1 MIDCKTADVEILPN
15 FFSITFI
22 NLNDYLKVFADC
34 VNDKG
39 KPIPLVQKLTV
50 AEIKQRLDTIQYDTF
65 YITDKDDSQLL
76 SLVGYLNS
84 LRCSS
89 LNGGPVNVYTYNG
102 LSYDNLMIAGF
113 LMNVAR
119 FDTTK
124 ELILSLY
131 QLSKKIISLQ
141 DDRDGLYNDFQINTC
156 KRFKLP
162 YIGIDVMRIFAL
174 NKAGTR
180 IDKDTGER
188 KATPKGLKQ
197 TSINLQW
204 FELLEYEL
212 PPICDKDL
220 GFYQSNLLYKGLP
233 PDKLDRLIDKWDRY
247 ILDEYIPDMMYYN
260 KNDTFIVCEI
270 VRLNPEEIKSRY
282 SVSSVYKVDVLNSSR
297 SNMADVLFEKLYSE
311 RSGLSPEKWKGQKT
325 ERRGMNLG
333 KLIFPCVEFKTDNL
347 RKLLE
352 EIKKTTVYRVNKEEF
367 NKEVK
372 VGSTIY
378 SLGTGGLHSKDRPTE
393 IWSTS
398 SYECGQTISTSPTGG
413 KEKAD
418 ARGTYTIYHADVG
431 SFYPSI
437 MAEYEVAPA
446 HMIKKVFAGLI
457 RWMRD
462 TRITVKHTI
471 EDYID
476 GIPRDVL
483 ALVLKIVINS
493 IYGKFG
499 FEHGDLYDRRAVLE
513 VTINGQL
520 MLLMLCERL
529 ELNGFKIISA
539 NTDGLMVKVYD
550 NDKAKYDTII
560 TWWQNVTRMKMD
572 SDVVH
577 CLIARD
583 VNNYIAQFRTKK
595 GLKLEY
601 KGALNPFM
609 YAVDLQKGY
618 DMPIVASAVS
628 DYFLKNVPIMES
640 LRKATNILDFCKT
653 QNVGRQFHVEQTS
666 VYDKEVHS
674 VVCQRYVRFYVSNT
688 GCIIEKVH
696 NSTASRSRMAA
707 GQLVTVI
714 NTLDDLDIAFRNID
728 YKYYYGQAMAII
740 NPIKLGISP
749 KGKGKTR
756 VKKAYGQFN
765 NLFDDIA
772 FEEETKE
779 VHTDENIDYENN

>member
-1 MIDCKTADVEILPN
+1 MIDCRAADVEILPN
-15 FFSITFI
+15 FFSICFI
-22 NLNDYLKVFADC
+22 SLNDYLRIFADC
-34 VNDKG
+34 VDGKG

-50 AEIKQRLDTIQYDTF
+50 KEIKQRLATVHCDSF
-65 YITDKDDSQLL
+65 YITDEDDSQLL
-76 SLVGYLNS
+76 SLVGYLTNMRKS
-84 LRCSS
+84 GM
-89 LNGGPVNVYTYNG
+89 NGAPVNIYTYNG

-113 LMNVAR
+113 LMNVTH
-119 FDTTK
+119 FDNTK
-124 ELILSLY
+124 DLIRYLY
-131 QLSKKIISLQ
+131 TLSKKIISLQ
-141 DDRDGLYNDFQINTC
+141 DDKENLYNDFQINTC
-156 KRFKLP
+156 RRFKLP
-162 YIGIDVMRIFAL
+162 YIGVDVMRVFAL
-174 NKAGTR
+174 NKAGVR
-180 IDKDTGER
+180 IDKETGER

-212 PPICDKDL
+212 PPICDKDAEL
-220 GFYQSNLLYKGLP
+220 YWDNLLYKGLAP
-233 PDKLDRLIDKWDRY
+233 EKLDKLIDKWDRFM
-247 ILDEYIPDMMYYN
+247 LPEYIPDMMHYN
-260 KNDTFIVCEI
+260 KNDVFIVCEI

-297 SNMADVLFEKLYSE
+297 SNMADTLFEKFYSQ
-311 RSGLSPEKWKGQKT
+311 RSGLPPEKWKGKRT
-325 ERRGMNLG
+325 ERTGMNLG
-333 KLIFPCVEFKTDNL
+333 KLIFPCVEFKTPELKN
-347 RKLLE
+347 LLE
-352 EIKKTTVYRVNKEEF
+352 DIKKTTIYRVSKEEF

-372 VGSTIY
+372 IGNTVY
-378 SLGTGGLHSKDRPTE
+378 SLGTGGLHSQDVPME

-398 SYECGQTISTSPTGG
+398 AYECGTTISASPTGEQ
-413 KEKAD
+413 EKAN
-418 ARGTYTIYHADVG
+418 TFTIYHADVG
-431 SFYPSI
+431 SYYPSI

-446 HMIKKVFAGLI
+446 HMIKKIFAGLI

-471 EDYID
+471 EELVD

-499 FEHGDLYDRRAVLE
+499 FEKGDLYDRRAVLE

-520 MLLMLCERL
+520 MLLMLCEQL

-550 NDKAKYDTII
+550 KDKSKYEYIVQ
-560 TWWQNVTRMKMD
+560 WWQEVTRMKMD

-601 KGALNPFM
+601 KGALNPLM

-618 DMPIVASAVS
+618 DMPIVAKAVS
-628 DYFLKNVPIMES
+628 EYFLNNVPIMDT

-653 QNVGRQFHVEQTS
+653 QNVGRQFHVEQTFINNQQ
-666 VYDKEVHS
+666 VQR
-674 VVCQRYVRFYVSNT
+674 VVCQRYVRFYISNT

-696 NSTASRSRMAA
+696 NDTASRSRMAA
-707 GQLVTVI
+707 GQSVTVI
-714 NTLDDLDIAFRNID
+714 NSLDDVDISLRNIN
-728 YKYYYGQAMAII
+728 YKYYYEEAMKII

-749 KGKGKTR
+749 KGRGKTR
-756 VKKAYGQFN
+756 IKKAYGQFN
-765 NLFDDIA
+765 SLFDDA
-772 FEEETKE
+772 SFEEELEE
-779 VHTDENIDYENN
+779 VYANEDMDYYEND

>member
-1 MIDCKTADVEILPN
+1 VIDCRAADVEILPN

-22 NLNDYLKVFADC
+22 SLNDYLRVFADC
-34 VNDKG
+34 VDGKG

-50 AEIKQRLDTIQYDTF
+50 KEIKRRLATVHCDSF
-65 YITDKDDSQLL
+65 YITDEDDSQLL
-76 SLVGYLNS
+76 GLVGYLTNMRKS
-84 LRCSS
+84 GM
-89 LNGGPVNVYTYNG
+89 NGAPVNIYTYNG

-113 LMNVAR
+113 LMNVTH
-119 FDTTK
+119 FDNTK
-124 ELILSLY
+124 DLIRYLY
-131 QLSKKIISLQ
+131 TLSKKIISLQ
-141 DDRDGLYNDFQINTC
+141 DDKENLYNDFQINTC
-156 KRFKLP
+156 RRFKLP
-162 YIGIDVMRIFAL
+162 YVGVDVMRVFAL
-174 NKAGTR
+174 NKAGVR
-180 IDKDTGER
+180 IDKETGER

-212 PPICDKDL
+212 PPICDKDAKL
-220 GFYQSNLLYKGLP
+220 YWDNLLYKGLP
-233 PDKLDRLIDKWDRY
+233 PEKLDKLIDKWDRFM
-247 ILDEYIPDMMYYN
+247 LPEYIPDMMHYN
-260 KNDTFIVCEI
+260 KNDVFIVCEI

-297 SNMADVLFEKLYSE
+297 SNMADTLFEKFYSQ
-311 RSGLSPEKWKGQKT
+311 RSGLPPEKWKGKRT
-325 ERRGMNLG
+325 ERTGMNLG
-333 KLIFPCVEFKTDNL
+333 KLIFPCVEFKTPELKN
-347 RKLLE
+347 LLE
-352 EIKKTTVYRVNKEEF
+352 DIKKTTIYRVSKEEF

-372 VGSTIY
+372 IGNTVY
-378 SLGTGGLHSKDRPTE
+378 SLGTGGLHSQDVPME

-398 SYECGQTISTSPTGG
+398 TYECGTTISASPTGEQ
-413 KEKAD
+413 EKAN
-418 ARGTYTIYHADVG
+418 TFTLYHADVG
-431 SFYPSI
+431 SYYPSI

-446 HMIKKVFAGLI
+446 HMIKKIFAGLI

-471 EDYID
+471 EEFVD

-499 FEHGDLYDRRAVLE
+499 FEKGDLYDRRAVLE

-520 MLLMLCERL
+520 MLLMLCEQL

-550 NDKAKYDTII
+550 KDKSKYEYIVQ
-560 TWWQNVTRMKMD
+560 WWQEVTRMKMD

-601 KGALNPFM
+601 KGALNPLM

-618 DMPIVASAVS
+618 DMPIVAKAVS
-628 DYFLKNVPIMES
+628 EYFLNNVPIMDT

-653 QNVGRQFHVEQTS
+653 QNVGRQFHVEQTFINNQQ
-666 VYDKEVHS
+666 VQRVI
-674 VVCQRYVRFYVSNT
+674 CQRYVRFYISNT

-696 NSTASRSRMAA
+696 NDTASRSRMAA
-707 GQLVTVI
+707 GQSVTVI
-714 NTLDDLDIAFRNID
+714 NSLDDIDISFRNIN
-728 YKYYYGQAMAII
+728 YKYYYEEAMKII

-749 KGKGKTR
+749 KGRGKTR
-756 VKKAYGQFN
+756 IKKAYGQFN
-765 NLFDDIA
+765 SLFDDAA
-772 FEEETKE
+772 FEEELEE
-779 VHTDENIDYENN
+779 VYANEDMDYYEND